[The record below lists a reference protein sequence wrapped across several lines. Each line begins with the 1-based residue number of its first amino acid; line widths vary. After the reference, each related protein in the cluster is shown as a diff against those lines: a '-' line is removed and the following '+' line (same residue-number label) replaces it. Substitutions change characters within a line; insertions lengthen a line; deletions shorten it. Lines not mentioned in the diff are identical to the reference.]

1 MLEEN
6 RLSTNQLF
14 SKIYMWL
21 CLGLLI
27 TFGVGYFVQENVSLL
42 SFIFSNNLYFFIIIA
57 EVILALV
64 LSVRIHKMSSR
75 TATILYLIYT
85 ALTGLTFSSIF
96 VVFEMKSIMFIFLV
110 TAAIFGVLSYIG
122 ANTKMDLTKVGT
134 YLVIGLIG
142 AIIVS
147 LLNVLIFKSTAVE
160 LGLSVLIL
168 IIFLGLTAFDVQKI
182 LKISETGIPE
192 DNAAIYGALELYL
205 DFINIFIK
213 LLQLFGKGRD

>member
-96 VVFEMKSIMFIFLV
+96 VVYELQSIIYIFLV
-110 TAAIFGVLSYIG
+110 TAVILFVFGLIGYKTNIDLS
-122 ANTKMDLTKVGT
+122 KFGT
-134 YLVIGLIG
+134 ILMIGLI
-142 AIIVS
+142 AVILLSIVS
-147 LLNVLIFKSTAVE
+147 IFVEGLN
-160 LGLSVLIL
+160 
-168 IIFLGLTAFDVQKI
+168 LGLTVLSLVIFIGYIAYDVQMIKKR
-182 LKISETGIPE
+182 LYYS
-192 DNAAIYGALELYL
+192 DNDDSLAIYGAFQLYL
-205 DFINIFIK
+205 DFINVFID
-213 LLQLFGKGRD
+213 LLRLFGKER

>member
-1 MLEEN
+1 MEN
-6 RLSTNQLF
+6 KVLSKSFLW
-14 SKIYMWL
+14 MA
-21 CLGLLI
+21 LGLLL
-27 TFGVGYFVQENVSLL
+27 TFGTGYVVSINENMLEN
-42 SFIFSNNLYFFIIIA
+42 IFSGSGYIVFIVIEFILVIILSARIMKMKPTMAKICFLLYAF
-57 EVILALV
+57 V
-64 LSVRIHKMSSR
+64 S
-75 TATILYLIYT
+75 
-85 ALTGLTFSSIF
+85 GLTFSSIF

-160 LGLSVLIL
+160 LGLSILIL

>member
-1 MLEEN
+1 MEN
-6 RLSTNQLF
+6 KVLSKSFLW
-14 SKIYMWL
+14 MA
-21 CLGLLI
+21 LGLLL
-27 TFGVGYFVQENVSLL
+27 TFGTGYVVSINENMLEN
-42 SFIFSNNLYFFIIIA
+42 IFSGSGYIVFIVIEFILVIILSARIMKMKPTMAKICFLLYAF
-57 EVILALV
+57 V
-64 LSVRIHKMSSR
+64 S
-75 TATILYLIYT
+75 
-85 ALTGLTFSSIF
+85 GLTFSSIF